1 MKVFSKMLSFLVVL
15 VLAPLV
21 VPNVGAQGR
30 AFTCP
35 DQVAVGIPPAQAIS
49 ALAQPPQRKRPD
61 SFGGG
66 LQYMYVHA
74 SQFLPFGHQVLPDY
88 SPGTG
93 YVTPHD
99 DGSNY
104 SPAYWVQLNLPN
116 GAEIDDVYANVY
128 DNTPNASWR
137 LFVTVY
143 EHDGSPSY
151 SYLSDTT
158 ESGTP
163 GYTSLPA
170 SFSTPPVFH
179 EWANIDGDSS
189 YGDVAFTF
197 ALVPQGTYSEVFALR
212 FGGVSVGWKRTI
224 SPAPAGA
231 TFNDVPVGS
240 FGFQQIEALAASGI
254 TAGCGGG
261 NFCPNG
267 TLTRAQMAVFLAK
280 ALGLHWSL

>member
-1 MKVFSKMLSFLVVL
+1 MKVFSKTLSFLVVL
-15 VLAPLV
+15 SLAA
-21 VPNVGAQGR
+21 PNAGAQNQIITG
-30 AFTCP
+30 P
-35 DQVAVGIPPAQAIS
+35 DQAEAGIPPAQAVS
-49 ALAQPPQRKRPD
+49 ALAQPPHRKRPN

-66 LQYMYVHA
+66 SQFTYIHA
-74 SQFLPFGHQVLPDY
+74 SRFIPVGNQVLPDY
-88 SPGTG
+88 TPGTG

-128 DNTPNASWR
+128 DYTPNAFWR
-137 LFVTVY
+137 LVVTVY

-151 SYLSDTT
+151 SNLSDTT

-163 GYTSLPA
+163 GYTSLQA

-179 EWANIDGDSS
+179 EWTNIDGDGFW
-189 YGDVAFTF
+189 GDIAFTF
-197 ALVPQGTYSEVFALR
+197 VLVPQGTYSEVFALR
-212 FGGVSVGWKRTI
+212 FGGVSVGWSRTI
-224 SPAPAGA
+224 SPAPATA

-240 FGFQQIEALAASGI
+240 FGFQQIEALAGSGI

-280 ALGLHWSL
+280 ALGLHWNL